1 MLADPLGSEA
11 SGDHAMWSPFSRK
24 SRRPHGRTDPSLE
37 QGWASNVNNCIATID
52 RIGPTAVATLM
63 VETLSTQQGVNLLM
77 ELFDEVSQF
86 GAQSLVLDMQ
96 NLEYMDSVCLGCLVQ
111 SLNHA
116 VEGGG
121 RIALVNT
128 EGNVQHL
135 FRVTQ
140 LHRLFPICHDV
151 PTALTAIERAA

>member
-1 MLADPLGSEA
+1 
-11 SGDHAMWSPFSRK
+11 MWSPFSRK
-24 SRRPHGRTDPSLE
+24 SRRPHGRSTAPLDHA
-37 QGWASNVNNCIATID
+37 WASNVNNGIATID
-52 RIGPTAVATLM
+52 RIGPTAVATLT
-63 VETLSTQQGVNLLM
+63 VDSLSTQEGVTLLM

-111 SLNHA
+111 ALNHA
-116 VEGGG
+116 VEDGG

-140 LHRLFPICHDV
+140 LDRLFPICHDV
-151 PTALTAIERAA
+151 PTALTAIERAG

>member
-1 MLADPLGSEA
+1 
-11 SGDHAMWSPFSRK
+11 MWSPFSRK
-24 SRRPHGRTDPSLE
+24 SRRPHGRTDPALE
-37 QGWASNVNNCIATID
+37 HGWASNVNNCIATID

-86 GAQSLVLDMQ
+86 GAQSPVLDMQ
-96 NLEYMDSVCLGCLVQ
+96 NLQYMDSVCLGCLVQ

-121 RIALVNT
+121 RIALVNPNHSVHYVFRLT
-128 EGNVQHL
+128 RLDHVFSICSSVMAALEAVDQAGNEM
-135 FRVTQ
+135 TG
-140 LHRLFPICHDV
+140 
-151 PTALTAIERAA
+151 

>member
-1 MLADPLGSEA
+1 
-11 SGDHAMWSPFSRK
+11 MWSPFSRK
-24 SRRPHGRTDPSLE
+24 SRRPHGRSTAPLDHA
-37 QGWASNVNNCIATID
+37 WASNVNNGIATID
-52 RIGPTAVATLM
+52 RIGPTAVATLT
-63 VETLSTQQGVNLLM
+63 VESLSTQQGVSLLL

-111 SLNHA
+111 ALNHA
-116 VEGGG
+116 VEDGG

-140 LHRLFPICHDV
+140 LNRLFPICHDV

>member
-1 MLADPLGSEA
+1 
-11 SGDHAMWSPFSRK
+11 MWSPFSRK
-24 SRRPHGRTDPSLE
+24 SRRPHGRTAPIE
-37 QGWASNVNNCIATID
+37 HAWAANVNNGIATID
-52 RIGPTAVATLM
+52 RIGPTAVATLT
-63 VETLSTQQGVNLLM
+63 VDSLSTQEGVTLLM

-96 NLEYMDSVCLGCLVQ
+96 NLEYLDSVCLGCLVQ
-111 SLNHA
+111 ALNHA
-116 VEGGG
+116 VQDGG

-140 LHRLFPICHDV
+140 LNRLFPICHDV
-151 PTALTAIERAA
+151 PTALTAIERTA

>member
-1 MLADPLGSEA
+1 
-11 SGDHAMWSPFSRK
+11 MWSPFSRK
-24 SRRPHGRTDPSLE
+24 SRRPHGRTTAPID
-37 QGWASNVNNCIATID
+37 QAWASNVTNGIATID

-63 VETLSTQQGVNLLM
+63 VQSLSTKQGVSLLM

-86 GAQSLVLDMQ
+86 GAQSLVLDLQ
-96 NLEYMDSVCLGCLVQ
+96 NLEYLDSVCLGCLVQ
-111 SLNHA
+111 ALNHA

-128 EGNVQHL
+128 DCNVQDL
-135 FRVTQ
+135 FRVTH
-140 LHRLFPICHDV
+140 LNRLFPICHDV

>member
-1 MLADPLGSEA
+1 
-11 SGDHAMWSPFSRK
+11 MWSPFSRK
-24 SRRPHGRTDPSLE
+24 SRRPHGRSPAPIEHAWT
-37 QGWASNVNNCIATID
+37 SNVNNGIATID
-52 RIGPTAVATLM
+52 RIGLTAVATLT
-63 VETLSTQQGVNLLM
+63 VESLSTQEGVTLLM

-96 NLEYMDSVCLGCLVQ
+96 NLEYLDSVCLGCLVQ
-111 SLNHA
+111 ALNHA
-116 VEGGG
+116 VQGGG

-128 EGNVQHL
+128 DGNVQHL

-140 LHRLFPICHDV
+140 LNRLFPICHDV

>member
-1 MLADPLGSEA
+1 
-11 SGDHAMWSPFSRK
+11 MWSPFSRK
-24 SRRPHGRTDPSLE
+24 SRRPHGRTAPIDNA
-37 QGWASNVNNCIATID
+37 WASNVNNGIATID
-52 RIGPTAVATLM
+52 RIGPTAVATIT
-63 VETLSTQQGVNLLM
+63 VESLATQQGVSLLM

-86 GAQSLVLDMQ
+86 GAKSLVLDMQ
-96 NLEYMDSVCLGCLVQ
+96 NLEYLDSVCLGCLVQ
-111 SLNHA
+111 ALNHA

-140 LHRLFPICHDV
+140 LNRLFPICHDV

>member
-1 MLADPLGSEA
+1 
-11 SGDHAMWSPFSRK
+11 MWSPFSRK
-24 SRRPHGRTDPSLE
+24 SRRPHGRSPAPIEHAWT
-37 QGWASNVNNCIATID
+37 SNVNNGIATID
-52 RIGPTAVATLM
+52 RIGLTAVATLT
-63 VETLSTQQGVNLLM
+63 VESLSTQEGVTLLM

-96 NLEYMDSVCLGCLVQ
+96 NLEYLDSVCLGCLVQ
-111 SLNHA
+111 ALNHA
-116 VEGGG
+116 VQSGG

-128 EGNVQHL
+128 DGNVQHL

-140 LHRLFPICHDV
+140 LNRLFPICHDV

>member
-1 MLADPLGSEA
+1 
-11 SGDHAMWSPFSRK
+11 MWSPFSRK
-24 SRRPHGRTDPSLE
+24 SRRPHGRSTAPVE
-37 QGWASNVNNCIATID
+37 HPWASNVNNGIATID
-52 RIGPTAVATLM
+52 RIGPTAVATIT
-63 VETLSTQQGVNLLM
+63 VESLATQQGVSLLM

-96 NLEYMDSVCLGCLVQ
+96 NLDYLDSVCLGCLVQ
-111 SLNHA
+111 ALNHA

-140 LHRLFPICHDV
+140 LDRLFPICHDV
-151 PTALTAIERAA
+151 PTALTAIERAT

>member
-1 MLADPLGSEA
+1 
-11 SGDHAMWSPFSRK
+11 MWSPFSRK
-24 SRRPHGRTDPSLE
+24 SQRPHGPTVDSNE
-37 QGWASNVNNCIATID
+37 HAWASNVNNCIATID

-63 VETLSTQQGVNLLM
+63 VETLSTQHGVNLLM

-96 NLEYMDSVCLGCLVQ
+96 NLDYLDSVCLGCLVQ

>member
-1 MLADPLGSEA
+1 
-11 SGDHAMWSPFSRK
+11 MWSPFSRK
-24 SRRPHGRTDPSLE
+24 SRRPHGRTAAIDHA
-37 QGWASNVNNCIATID
+37 WASNVNNGIATID
-52 RIGPTAVATLM
+52 RIGPTAVATLT
-63 VETLSTQQGVNLLM
+63 VDSLSTQEGVTLLM

-96 NLEYMDSVCLGCLVQ
+96 NLEYLDSVCLGCLVQ
-111 SLNHA
+111 ALNHA
-116 VEGGG
+116 VQGGG

-128 EGNVQHL
+128 DSNVQHL

-140 LHRLFPICHDV
+140 LNRLFPICHDV

>member
-1 MLADPLGSEA
+1 
-11 SGDHAMWSPFSRK
+11 MWSPFSRK
-24 SRRPHGRTDPSLE
+24 SRRPHGRITAPVDHA
-37 QGWASNVNNCIATID
+37 WASNVSNGIATID

-63 VETLSTQQGVNLLM
+63 VQSLSTKQGVSLLM

-86 GAQSLVLDMQ
+86 GAQSLVLDLQ

-111 SLNHA
+111 ALNHA

-128 EGNVQHL
+128 DGNVQDL
-135 FRVTQ
+135 FRVTH
-140 LHRLFPICHDV
+140 LNRLFPICHDV